1 MIIKII
7 KLALLLVLVI
17 GVLVMSM
24 PIVEAQEL
32 DDRLS
37 ECSDDD
43 LAEYQACLDDNTSTD
58 DIMALVD
65 TDPEELSEVEIDAVY
80 AADLDQFDSEQMA
93 KINGWMMYEKLGFPE
108 PEHFDGGEV
117 EVVESVDYVAIVQGY
132 VADTWDSVRSDVDD
146 SEGADEGTEEEPEP
160 EPEPTPEPE
169 PEPSESEES
178 DSDSEQEYELVMS
191 DSLRMI
197 DSEWDGKTFTA
208 RFEADRSTSVTIV
221 DAGRTA
227 RNGENVDLQPQTEQI
242 AREGVI
248 TVSYTVVEDRQV
260 TIAGDGGIWLNG
272 YDDGIQAVPQGNYTM
287 HAIVLA
293 SVIAFI
299 GILANVMWISR
310 VVKNRIKQVV

>member
-1 MIIKII
+1 MLKYKII

-17 GVLVMSM
+17 VAVTAMM
-24 PIVEAQEL
+24 PIVEAQE
-32 DDRLS
+32 
-37 ECSDDD
+37 
-43 LAEYQACLDDNTSTD
+43 TD
-58 DIMALVD
+58 
-65 TDPEELSEVEIDAVY
+65 VE
-80 AADLDQFDSEQMA
+80 
-93 KINGWMMYEKLGFPE
+93 
-108 PEHFDGGEV
+108 
-117 EVVESVDYVAIVQGY
+117 
-132 VADTWDSVRSDVDD
+132 
-146 SEGADEGTEEEPEP
+146 TEEEE
-160 EPEPTPEPE
+160 EVDETETPEAD
-169 PEPSESEES
+169 ES
-178 DSDSEQEYELVMS
+178 DEEREYELVMS

-242 AREGVI
+242 ARDGVT

-260 TIAGDGGIWLNG
+260 TISGDGGIWLNG
-272 YDDGIQAVPQGNYTM
+272 YDDGIRAVPQGNYTM